1 MSKKKLYQVEV
12 EQKSIVVDKLV
23 LAVRAEDMG
32 EAIKL
37 VQMGLG
43 DFVCREELERQPDD
57 LYVDTAVVTEV
68 EEVDDEY

>member
-1 MSKKKLYQVEV
+1 MSKKKLYEVEV

-57 LYVDTAVVTEV
+57 LYIDTAVVTEV
-68 EEVDDEY
+68 EEVDDE

>member
-57 LYVDTAVVTEV
+57 LYIDTAVVTEV
-68 EEVDDEY
+68 EEIDE

>member
-1 MSKKKLYQVEV
+1 
-12 EQKSIVVDKLV
+12 
-23 LAVRAEDMG
+23 MG

-57 LYVDTAVVTEV
+57 LYIDTAVVTEV
-68 EEVDDEY
+68 EEVDDE

>member
-1 MSKKKLYQVEV
+1 MSKKKLYEVEV

-57 LYVDTAVVTEV
+57 LYIDTAVVTEV

>member
-57 LYVDTAVVTEV
+57 LYIDTAVVTEV
-68 EEVDDEY
+68 EEVDDE

>member
-1 MSKKKLYQVEV
+1 MSKKQLYEVDV

-23 LAVRAEDMG
+23 MAVRADDKG

-43 DFVCREELERQPDD
+43 DFVCREELEREPDD
-57 LYVDTAVVTEV
+57 LYIDTAVVTEV
-68 EEVDDEY
+68 EEVDDE